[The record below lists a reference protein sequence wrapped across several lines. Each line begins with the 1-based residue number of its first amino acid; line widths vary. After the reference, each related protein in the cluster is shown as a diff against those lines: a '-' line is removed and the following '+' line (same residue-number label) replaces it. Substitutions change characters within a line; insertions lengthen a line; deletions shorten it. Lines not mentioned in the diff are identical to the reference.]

1 MVIVYAKLA
10 WHEKTRSDKMRKM
23 LLTGLASLALVACS
37 SSFQTNKTE
46 RQTILRSK
54 FNQDLPQWVL
64 DSADSRIIEENG
76 KTYFVSN
83 VVRSEKSN
91 NTAQLERAASLDA
104 ASQLSAMAA
113 QSINYAIQASE
124 GEDVRSSSSSMKQVS
139 ETSVKI
145 SKVIPTSTYW
155 QLIEYPDNNERQYH
169 AWAKVR
175 VDSQEIV
182 NAMATAF
189 VKENPGVKSGV
200 AKDIISQSAESMNLG
215 DIKPNNK
222 IF

>member
-1 MVIVYAKLA
+1 
-10 WHEKTRSDKMRKM
+10 MRKM

-37 SSFQTNKTE
+37 SGFQTNKTE

-64 DSADSRIIEENG
+64 DSMDSQIIEENG
-76 KTYFVSN
+76 KTYYISN
-83 VVRSEKSN
+83 IERSERSN
-91 NTAQLERAASLDA
+91 NTAQLERAASLNA
-104 ASQLSAMAA
+104 ASQLAHMAA
-113 QSINYAIQASE
+113 SKINSVIQANAE
-124 GEDVRSSSSSMKQVS
+124 GENVRGESSSMKQIS

-145 SKVIPTSTYW
+145 STIIPVSTYW
-155 QLIEYPDNNERQYH
+155 QLVEFPDNGERKYY